1 MIDVL
6 QDFLSSINFFDII
19 VLIILIYN
27 VLQCF
32 YKGFSLSL
40 ISFSKWIL
48 STIVTIILV
57 PKLQPIV
64 SEYIQSEFI
73 NNVGLGITIFIFTL
87 FITIIIGKTLSKAV
101 TWTGV
106 GSIDKVFGFLFGF
119 FKGYIVCVCLFSI
132 LNWFYP
138 YQNWGISAEDA
149 ISFNFISKGSDVL
162 INEFP
167 SNEDFIDTK
176 EKIEKFESDKLREEC
191 GIFGISNHADASA
204 LVALGLHALQHRG
217 QEGCG
222 IVSFDGKNYHSEKRQ
237 GLIGDHFT
245 DLETLKK
252 LPGSFAIGHNRYST
266 TGETSLRNIQPFFAD
281 LHMGGLSIAHN
292 GNLTNAIV
300 LRENLVKNG
309 AIFRT
314 TSDTETIVQLIARSK
329 REKFIDKLI
338 DTLFQIQGGYSLV
351 LMTNKKL
358 VGVRD
363 PFGIRPLVVGKIK
376 NSYIFA
382 SETCAL
388 DIVGASFVR
397 EVKNGEIVIVEDNQL
412 KSIKP
417 FPQQKARPCVFEYI
431 YFARPDSLI
440 NNKCAY
446 EYRKNLGTELA
457 KEADLKADLVVPVPD
472 SGVPA
477 ALGYAKHSKKN
488 FELGLIR
495 NHYVGRTFIE
505 PTQNI
510 RSLGVKLKLN
520 STKTIVKGKSIILI
534 DDSLV
539 RGTTCHKIVKMLY
552 ESGAKEV
559 HVRIAC
565 PEIIYPD
572 FYGVDMPTKEELLAF
587 KKNNKEM
594 CDYLNAK
601 SLKFLSLEGLYKA
614 LINEKR
620 DAKYPQFSDHY
631 FTGDYPIKPH
641 DNINGINVKQLSLL
655 SGKSNN

>member
-1 MIDVL
+1 M
-6 QDFLSSINFFDII
+6 
-19 VLIILIYN
+19 
-27 VLQCF
+27 
-32 YKGFSLSL
+32 K
-40 ISFSKWIL
+40 K
-48 STIVTIILV
+48 
-57 PKLQPIV
+57 
-64 SEYIQSEFI
+64 
-73 NNVGLGITIFIFTL
+73 
-87 FITIIIGKTLSKAV
+87 
-101 TWTGV
+101 
-106 GSIDKVFGFLFGF
+106 
-119 FKGYIVCVCLFSI
+119 
-132 LNWFYP
+132 
-138 YQNWGISAEDA
+138 
-149 ISFNFISKGSDVL
+149 FN
-162 INEFP
+162 
-167 SNEDFIDTK
+167 
-176 EKIEKFESDKLREEC
+176 SDKLREEC

-237 GLIGDHFT
+237 GLVGDHFT
-245 DLETLKK
+245 DPETLKK
-252 LPGSFAIGHNRYST
+252 LPGKSAIGHNRYST

-292 GNLTNAIV
+292 GNLTNALV
-300 LRENLVKNG
+300 LRESLVKSG

-314 TSDTETIVQLIARSK
+314 TSDTETIVQLIAKSQRD
-329 REKFIDKLI
+329 KFIDKLI

-363 PFGIRPLVVGKIK
+363 PLGIRPLVIGKLK

-388 DIVGASFVR
+388 DIVGAKFIR
-397 EVKNGEIVIVEDNQL
+397 EVENGEVIIIENEIIT
-412 KSIKP
+412 SIKP
-417 FPQQKARPCVFEYI
+417 FPKQKPRPCVFEYI

-446 EYRKNLGTELA
+446 EYRKCLGTELA
-457 KEADLKADLVVPVPD
+457 KETDIDADLVVPVPD

-477 ALGYAKHSKKN
+477 ALGYAERSSKK

-505 PTQNI
+505 PTQSI
-510 RSLGVKLKLN
+510 RSLGVKLKLS
-520 STKTIVKGKSIILI
+520 STRTIVNNKKVILI

-565 PEIIYPD
+565 PEIKYPD
-572 FYGVDMPTKEELLAF
+572 FYGVDMPTKEELLAHE
-587 KKNNKEM
+587 KSNEEM
-594 CDYLNAK
+594 CEYIKAK
-601 SLKFLSLEGLYKA
+601 SLKFLSLGGLYNA
-614 LINEKR
+614 LIKEKR
-620 DAKYPQFSDHY
+620 NLNYPQFSDHY
-631 FTGDYPIKPH
+631 FTGEYPIKPH
-641 DNINGINVKQLSLL
+641 DNLNGLKIKQLSLL
-655 SGKSNN
+655 SAKSNS

>member
-1 MIDVL
+1 MR
-6 QDFLSSINFFDII
+6 
-19 VLIILIYN
+19 
-27 VLQCF
+27 
-32 YKGFSLSL
+32 K
-40 ISFSKWIL
+40 
-48 STIVTIILV
+48 
-57 PKLQPIV
+57 
-64 SEYIQSEFI
+64 
-73 NNVGLGITIFIFTL
+73 
-87 FITIIIGKTLSKAV
+87 
-101 TWTGV
+101 
-106 GSIDKVFGFLFGF
+106 
-119 FKGYIVCVCLFSI
+119 FK
-132 LNWFYP
+132 
-138 YQNWGISAEDA
+138 
-149 ISFNFISKGSDVL
+149 
-162 INEFP
+162 
-167 SNEDFIDTK
+167 
-176 EKIEKFESDKLREEC
+176 SDKLREEC
-191 GIFGISNHADASA
+191 GLFGISNHEDASA

-252 LPGSFAIGHNRYST
+252 LPGNFAIGHNRYST
-266 TGETSLRNIQPFFAD
+266 TGETSIRNIQPFFAD

-292 GNLTNAIV
+292 GNLTNALV

-329 REKFIDKLI
+329 REKFIDRLI
-338 DTLFQIQGGYSLV
+338 DALFQIQGGYSLV

-446 EYRKNLGTELA
+446 EYRKNLGIELA
-457 KEADLKADLVVPVPD
+457 KEADLNADLVVPVPD

-477 ALGYAKHSKKN
+477 ALGFAKHSKKN

-587 KKNNKEM
+587 RKNNKEM

-631 FTGDYPIKPH
+631 FTGDYPVKPH